1 MTTGVMTIRRQPGR
15 LPSPTQSLTSVA
27 TTPVHRRVALAVAL
41 ALTLAAGVTLPVAHL
56 PGPVS
61 PAFLPTWASLAVAA
75 DALTAYLFFGQFLC
89 TRQPALAA
97 LAGTYLYSSL
107 IIVPYLLTFPH
118 VFAAGGLLHAGA
130 QTAIWLWVCWHAGF
144 PLGVLTYLW
153 VDRRYG
159 AVRLSA
165 REARRLTA
173 LLCVLIPGAI
183 LVLTCVAIVGQGWL
197 PVLIQGGRYTALFS
211 LASGVGLATWG
222 LSAVAGVGLLLRTR
236 GRTMAPLWLSLA
248 TLASLLDVVL
258 TISAGSRYSIGWY
271 MARVNSLLEAGIVLC
286 ALLYEITYLYV
297 RLVEQEHVAQS
308 MNHKLRDANEALDK
322 LAREDVLTGVP
333 NRRTI
338 LELAATELARYH
350 RYDGA
355 FTILVIDIDNFK
367 MFNDRYGHV
376 EGDRVL
382 RAVAG
387 AMSRSIRASDQ
398 LGRYGG
404 EEFLIML
411 TRTTTAGALTAA
423 AHLRDAVRQERLDIA
438 GRHVPLTVSIGVAAV
453 RPADRVVED
462 VVRRADAALYEAK
475 RAGKDR
481 VAQAQ
486 ATGDESSGVSLSHG
500 EVAPQAPIR
509 PRRYRRLKGA
519 ARLRPESA

>member
-1 MTTGVMTIRRQPGR
+1 MTTAVMTIRRRPVR
-15 LPSPTQSLTSVA
+15 PSSPTESLTSVA
-27 TTPVHRRVALAVAL
+27 TTPVHRRVALAVAI
-41 ALTLAAGVTLPVAHL
+41 ALTLAAGVTLPVARL

-61 PAFLPTWASLAVAA
+61 PAFLPTWAILAIAA

-97 LAGTYLYSSL
+97 LAGAYLYSSL

-118 VFAAGGLLHAGA
+118 VFAAGGLLHAGV

-144 PLGVLTYLW
+144 PLGLLTYLW

-159 AVRLSA
+159 AVRFSA
-165 REARRLTA
+165 RDARRLTA
-173 LLCVLIPGAI
+173 LLCVVIPGAI
-183 LVLTCVAIVGQGWL
+183 LVLTGVAIVGQGWL
-197 PVLIQGGRYTALFS
+197 PVLIQGGHYTALFS
-211 LASGVGLATWG
+211 LASVVGLATWG

-236 GRTMAPLWLSLA
+236 GRTMAHLWLSLA

-297 RLVEQEHVAQS
+297 RLVEQEQAAQTIQT

-322 LAREDVLTGVP
+322 LAREDALTGVP

-338 LELAATELARYH
+338 LESAAVELARYH
-350 RYDGA
+350 RYGDV
-355 FTILVIDIDNFK
+355 FTVLMIDIDNFK
-367 MFNDRYGHV
+367 TFNDRYGHV

-387 AMSRSIRASDQ
+387 AMSRSIRTSDQ
-398 LGRYGG
+398 IGRYGG

-411 TRTTTAGALTAA
+411 TRTATAGALTAA
-423 AHLRDAVRQERLDIA
+423 AHLRDAVWQERLDIA
-438 GRHVPLTVSIGVAAV
+438 GRRVPLTVSIGVAAV
-453 RPADRVVED
+453 RPDDRVVED
-462 VVRRADAALYEAK
+462 VVRRADAALYNAK

-481 VAQAQ
+481 VAR
-486 ATGDESSGVSLSHG
+486 ATGDDPSEVSWGHSEADPH
-500 EVAPQAPIR
+500 APIR
-509 PRRYRRLKGA
+509 RRR
-519 ARLRPESA
+519 

>member
-1 MTTGVMTIRRQPGR
+1 MMTRRRSVRPPAP
-15 LPSPTQSLTSVA
+15 PSPTQSLTSVA
-27 TTPVHRRVALAVAL
+27 TTPVHRRVALAVAI

-61 PAFLPTWASLAVAA
+61 PAFLPTWAILAVAA

-130 QTAIWLWVCWHAGF
+130 QTAIWLWLCWHGGF
-144 PLGVLTYLW
+144 PLGILIYLW
-153 VDRRYG
+153 VEHRYG
-159 AVRLSA
+159 DVRLSTG
-165 REARRLTA
+165 EARRLVA
-173 LLCVLIPGAI
+173 LLCVAIPAAI
-183 LVLTCVAIVGQGWL
+183 LVLSCGAIVGQGRL
-197 PVLIQGGRYTALFS
+197 PILIQGSHYTASFS
-211 LASGVGLATWG
+211 LASVVGLVTWG

-236 GRTMAPLWLSLA
+236 GRTMAPLWLSLVM
-248 TLASLLDVVL
+248 LASMLDVIL
-258 TISAGSRYSIGWY
+258 TISAGSRYSVGWY
-271 MARVNSLLEAGIVLC
+271 MARVNSLMEAGIVLC

-297 RLVEQEHVAQS
+297 RLVEQEQAAQT

-322 LAREDVLTGVP
+322 LAREDALTGVP

-338 LELAATELARYH
+338 LESAAVELARYH
-350 RYDGA
+350 RYDDA

-367 MFNDRYGHV
+367 TFNDRYGHV

-387 AMSRSIRASDQ
+387 AMSRSIRDSDQ
-398 LGRYGG
+398 IGRYGG
-404 EEFLIML
+404 EEFLVML
-411 TRTTTAGALTAA
+411 TQTATAGALTAA

-438 GRHVPLTVSIGVAAV
+438 GRRVPLTVSIGVAAV
-453 RPADRVVED
+453 RPDDRVVED

-481 VAQAQ
+481 VAQA
-486 ATGDESSGVSLSHG
+486 AGDESSGVSLGRG
-500 EVAPQAPIR
+500 EVAPPAPLR
-509 PRRYRRLKGA
+509 RRRYRRLKGA
-519 ARLRPESA
+519 ARLRSESA